1 MLLRMRAEVV
11 EAQRLLKRGNDS
23 ENLSSMMKGHL

>member
-23 ENLSSMMKGHL
+23 ENLSL